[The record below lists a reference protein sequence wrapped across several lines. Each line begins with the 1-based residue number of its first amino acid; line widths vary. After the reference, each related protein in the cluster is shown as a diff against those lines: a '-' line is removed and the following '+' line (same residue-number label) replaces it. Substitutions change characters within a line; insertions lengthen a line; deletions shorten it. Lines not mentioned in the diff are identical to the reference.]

1 MPKPPNEGKI
11 CVILDLKR
19 MTKKQE
25 IQLFNDRSI
34 RTIWDDK
41 EEKWYFSVVDVI
53 EALTETDRPRKYW
66 SDLKAKLKKE
76 GSELSEKIGQL
87 KLQSSDG
94 KYYKTDIADQEQL
107 FRLIQSIPSPKAEPF
122 KIWMASVASERL
134 DEMQDP
140 ELTIERAMT
149 DYRRLGYSEAWINQR
164 LKSIEV
170 RKELTDEWKR
180 CGVTT
185 QQYASLTDIVT
196 MAWSGKSTRS
206 YKAHKGLKKQNL
218 RDNMTN
224 VELALNTLAE
234 AATTELSK
242 EINPTTYSDNVTVA
256 RKGGGVAKVAR
267 EQLEQQLG
275 RSVISDSNSST
286 LRISGDSPD
295 EQ

>member
-1 MPKPPNEGKI
+1 
-11 CVILDLKR
+11 

-25 IQLFNDRSI
+25 IQLFNDRRI

-170 RKELTDEWKR
+170 RKEVTDEWKR

-185 QQYASLTDIVT
+185 QQLI
-196 MAWSGKSTRS
+196 
-206 YKAHKGLKKQNL
+206 
-218 RDNMTN
+218 
-224 VELALNTLAE
+224 
-234 AATTELSK
+234 
-242 EINPTTYSDNVTVA
+242 
-256 RKGGGVAKVAR
+256 
-267 EQLEQQLG
+267 
-275 RSVISDSNSST
+275 
-286 LRISGDSPD
+286 
-295 EQ
+295 